1 MSKVKFDMWYGDKV
15 TDANKIDC
23 FFNDLDGRYSGNLY
37 KNGKAIGDYTAES
50 VQAVEEAIIR
60 LKKRTA

>member
-23 FFNDLDGRYSGNLY
+23 DFNDLDCQYIGNLY
-37 KNGKAIGDYTAES
+37 KDGKAIGDYTAES